1 MIMGDDKIEAQGRIN
16 RDSRCWNHLRPSTT
30 PEFARRGDSNIL
42 AGLSIILVLT
52 YGLSSHKYPNA
63 RELLKDLSKRSAF
76 LHT

>member
-16 RDSRCWNHLRPSTT
+16 RDSGCWNHLRPSTA

-52 YGLSSHKYPNA
+52 YG
-63 RELLKDLSKRSAF
+63 AF
-76 LHT
+76 